1 MKELMNAL
9 LNMLFGSGASIQIKE
24 INDKYTAV
32 LMNNKGI
39 LSGPYNTMK
48 TLGVSLLTLYF
59 LIELAEK
66 TSHDNFTIEH
76 FVRMFIKFIIG
87 YELISKGLSLFTK
100 FISLT
105 NAITTDMSTS
115 INIEKTSNGFDK
127 FAAAVDK
134 MCSGN
139 FVMDFLAPIPVILLL
154 MVPTLIVLL
163 FSVIIQVL
171 FASRIVEMMVRVMF
185 APIACADIYSEGT
198 RGGGFRYIKK
208 FIALGLQSAIIIA
221 VYIGVSKLSVGS
233 LEVKNLSYFK
243 LLGMA
248 SQQIV
253 YQAVGVTV
261 AMKAQNI
268 ANDIMGV

>member
-9 LNMLFGSGASIQIKE
+9 INMIFGTGASIQIKE
-24 INDKYTAV
+24 INDKYTTI
-32 LMNNKGI
+32 LTNNQGV

-105 NAITTDMSTS
+105 NAVTNDISTS
-115 INIEKTSNGFDK
+115 INVEETSNGYEAFV
-127 FAAAVDK
+127 AAVDK
-134 MCSGN
+134 MCDGN
-139 FVMDFLAPIPVILLL
+139 FVMEFLAPLPVILLL
-154 MVPTLIVLL
+154 MVPALIMML
-163 FSVIIQVL
+163 FSIILQVL

-208 FIALGLQSAIIIA
+208 FIALGLQSAVIIA
-221 VYIGVSKLSVGS
+221 VFIGVSKLSVGS
-233 LEVKNLSYFK
+233 LATKGLSYPK

-261 AMKAQNI
+261 AMKAQNV